1 MIVNGKPAEDFA
13 GTLLEYLQQHG
24 YRHDCVVVERGGEII
39 THEQFACVQLQAD
52 DALNILHFMGGG

>member
-1 MIVNGKPAEDFA
+1 MIVNGKPAEFA

-24 YRHDCVVVERGGEII
+24 YREDCVVVERCGEII
-39 THEQFACVQLQAD
+39 TREQFASVQLQAD